1 MKIAEL
7 ASFVMYFEA
16 NIAENYPTVY
26 SSDGAIE
33 ALKVID
39 QLTERLGDDAL
50 DKDFPPI
57 KIVEELDM
65 IYSLGSIPAI
75 DVWIEEHDRECG
87 KVLD

>member
-7 ASFVMYFEA
+7 ASFVMHFEA

-39 QLTERLGDDAL
+39 QLTERLGEDAL
-50 DKDFPPI
+50 DKDFQPI
-57 KIVEELDM
+57 QIVEELDM
-65 IYSLGSIPAI
+65 FYIIGSAPAI
-75 DVWIEEHDRECG
+75 DVWIEEHDREYG
-87 KVLD
+87 KVYS